1 MGLCGAHEVPRHID
15 PVKPAL
21 FSFQIK
27 KSLMTEPVVAK
38 VKGLR
43 EYYIS
48 LAVTILLQNL
58 MELGQLLSIYGLT
71 GLLGPS
77 LPDNVAQ
84 VFKAVVNG
92 WSLGTL
98 LTARTINRMFPMD
111 SLRGL
116 STTTR

>member
-1 MGLCGAHEVPRHID
+1 M
-15 PVKPAL
+15 
-21 FSFQIK
+21 
-27 KSLMTEPVVAK
+27 EPVVVK

-48 LAVTILLQNL
+48 LVVTILLQNL

-84 VFKAVVNG
+84 VFKAVFYG
-92 WSLGTL
+92 WSLATL
-98 LTARTINRMFPMD
+98 LTVRTVNRIFPVD

-116 STTTR
+116 STTTRLDWFV